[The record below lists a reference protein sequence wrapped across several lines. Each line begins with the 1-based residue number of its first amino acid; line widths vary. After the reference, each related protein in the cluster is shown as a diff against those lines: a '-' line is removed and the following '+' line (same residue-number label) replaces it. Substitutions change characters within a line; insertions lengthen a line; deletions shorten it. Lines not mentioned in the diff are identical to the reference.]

1 MSHLDIQA
9 LRAPATRDRP
19 WTWDEVCADPVLSR
33 LPFQIELDKHGRI
46 IMSPAANWRHATT
59 QGKLCKLLVDRLGG
73 TAANE
78 VAIAN
83 PEGTF
88 EPDVAWAPK
97 SFWQIQDKNRAD
109 LPSAP
114 PLVIEVLSP
123 SNTEG
128 EMQMKIGAYFAAG
141 AAEVWLVDVDGNA
154 RFFDAKGE
162 RNNSPL
168 ANYDTAGLKLS
179 LAD

>member
-1 MSHLDIQA
+1 M
-9 LRAPATRDRP
+9 
-19 WTWDEVCADPVLSR
+19 
-33 LPFQIELDKHGRI
+33 
-46 IMSPAANWRHATT
+46 

-73 TAANE
+73 TAGNE

-88 EPDVAWAPK
+88 EPDVVWAPK
-97 SFWQIQDKNRAD
+97 SFWQAQDRNRAD
-109 LPSAP
+109 LPAAP

-128 EMQMKIGAYFAAG
+128 EMQMKIGAYIAAG
-141 AAEVWLVDVDGNA
+141 ATEVWLIDVDGNA
-154 RFFDAKGE
+154 RFFEIGGE
-162 RNNSPL
+162 RGNSPL
-168 ANYDTAGLKLS
+168 LDCDAARLKLS

>member
-1 MSHLDIQA
+1 MSSLEIEA

-19 WTWDEVCADPVLSR
+19 WTWDDVCADPVLSR

-46 IMSPAANWRHATT
+46 IMSPAGNWRHATT
-59 QGKLCKLLVDRLGG
+59 QGKLCKFLVDRLGG

-88 EPDVAWAPK
+88 EPDVVWAPK
-97 SFWQIQDKNRAD
+97 SFWQVQNPDRAD

-128 EMQMKIGAYFAAG
+128 EMQMKIGAYLAAG
-141 AAEVWLVDVDGNA
+141 AVEVWLVDVDGNA
-154 RFFDAKGE
+154 RFFDAFGE
-162 RNNSPL
+162 RADSPL
-168 ANYDTAGLKLS
+168 VGCDAASAKMG